1 LARLIVISGPS
12 GAGKGTLI
20 ARVLPLFDR
29 LERSVSATTRDRR
42 AGEMEG
48 RDYHFICRG
57 EFLRRVEQA
66 EFLEW
71 AEYGGNLY
79 GTPAA
84 AARASL
90 DSGIDVI
97 LEIELQGA
105 RQVREHEPEAI
116 LVFIRPPSIDEL
128 EERLRLR
135 GTDSSDSI
143 ARRMAHAREELD
155 EASDENGGKPPEF
168 DYAIV
173 NDDVEEAAGQLQRV
187 IEEIRAKDPT
197 R

>member
-1 LARLIVISGPS
+1 MARLIVISGPS

-20 ARVLPLFDR
+20 NRILPLFQD
-29 LERSVSATTRDRR
+29 LEVSVSATTRDRR

-48 RDYHFICRG
+48 RDYHFITRE
-57 EFLRRVEQA
+57 EFLRRVEEG

-84 AARASL
+84 AVQAML
-90 DSGIDVI
+90 DRGCDVI

-105 RQVREHEPEAI
+105 RQVHRRKGDAI
-116 LVFIRPPSIDEL
+116 LVFIRPPSMEEL
-128 EERLRLR
+128 EDRLHQR
-135 GTDSSDSI
+135 GTETAEAI
-143 ARRMAHAREELD
+143 ARRMAHAAEELGQ
-155 EASDENGGKPPEF
+155 APAQNGGKPPEF
-168 DYAIV
+168 HYAIV
-173 NDDVEEAAGQLQRV
+173 NDEVDEASEALRRV
-187 IEEIRAKDPT
+187 IEEIRAQDPT